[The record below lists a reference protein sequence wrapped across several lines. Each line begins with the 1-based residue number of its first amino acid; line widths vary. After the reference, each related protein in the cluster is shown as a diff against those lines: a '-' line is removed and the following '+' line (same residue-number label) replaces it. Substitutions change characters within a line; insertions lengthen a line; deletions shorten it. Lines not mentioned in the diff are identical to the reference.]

1 MVVQKPTSV
10 KLKSL
15 RIVFHADNGIV
26 PATADVKRTVEAAAS
41 AMSEAGADVHESRPK
56 VLASVIDFWDL
67 PYVVDG
73 GQWVKILLKQSGT
86 KRWDPHLDWHWNPP
100 EFTGRQVGEL
110 LRTWHR
116 FRAEMLAW
124 MNHFD
129 VLICP
134 VNARASWPSGF
145 NHADESMK
153 AFTYTA
159 AFNMTGWPATV
170 VRCGTSDDGMPIGV
184 QIVSHAWREEICL
197 AVAKYL
203 ETVLG
208 GWQPRPIPLR
218 PRAGAAP
225 GGVREARRSCQTYY
239 HRHGAGADQIARHVD
254 GDTRGWLVCSEP
266 RSLQALKLFLS
277 CPLGPPLRGSF
288 VENLSVPGLRNV
300 RFTHVCRGP
309 QLAGSPGLA

>member
-1 MVVQKPTSV
+1 MPLTGHIICAGQGVTDPLTQVGPMARFVDDLVPLLRLTAGPDGKDPTVVPVPMQHPLSV

-15 RIVFHADNGIV
+15 RVAFHTDNGIV

-56 VLASVIDFWDL
+56 VLASVIDFWNL
-67 PYVVDG
+67 PYIVDG

-86 KRWDPHLDWHWNPP
+86 KRWDPHLDWHWNHP

-197 AVAKYL
+197 AVAKHL

-208 GWQPRPIPLR
+208 GWRKPAI
-218 PRAGAAP
+218 
-225 GGVREARRSCQTYY
+225 
-239 HRHGAGADQIARHVD
+239 
-254 GDTRGWLVCSEP
+254 
-266 RSLQALKLFLS
+266 
-277 CPLGPPLRGSF
+277 
-288 VENLSVPGLRNV
+288 
-300 RFTHVCRGP
+300 
-309 QLAGSPGLA
+309 